1 MELMDIIADYLPL
14 FMFVGM
20 GILLFSG
27 YPVAFILG
35 GVSIIFGVLG
45 FALDV
50 FSLTEFFNFAPRI
63 WGFAAENLVLVAL
76 PTFIVMGIAMERSG
90 VAEDLLHITQILLR
104 KVPGGLEIG
113 RAHV

>member
-1 MELMDIIADYLPL
+1 MEIMDFIVDHLPL
-14 FMFVGM
+14 FMFLMM

-35 GVSIIFGVLG
+35 GVSITFGLIG
-45 FALDV
+45 FAFDV
-50 FSLTEFFNFAPRI
+50 FSLGEFFNFAPRI

-76 PTFIVMGIAMERSG
+76 PTFVVMGIMMERSG

-104 KVPGGLEIG
+104 KVPK
-113 RAHV
+113 RPDY